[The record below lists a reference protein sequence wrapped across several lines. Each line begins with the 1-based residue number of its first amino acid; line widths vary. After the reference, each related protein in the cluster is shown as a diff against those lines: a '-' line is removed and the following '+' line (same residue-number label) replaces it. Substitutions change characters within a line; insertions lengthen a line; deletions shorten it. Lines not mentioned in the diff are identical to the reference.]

1 MRDLIGFKDCYWWIS
16 DILQLKYKKKN
27 IKFNNKLKLLR
38 EEKLRFMSKNILFT
52 GAGGSGNELIWQLLK
67 KKYNIFFL

>member
-38 EEKLRFMSKNILFT
+38 EEKIKIY
-52 GAGGSGNELIWQLLK
+52 E
-67 KKYNIFFL
+67 